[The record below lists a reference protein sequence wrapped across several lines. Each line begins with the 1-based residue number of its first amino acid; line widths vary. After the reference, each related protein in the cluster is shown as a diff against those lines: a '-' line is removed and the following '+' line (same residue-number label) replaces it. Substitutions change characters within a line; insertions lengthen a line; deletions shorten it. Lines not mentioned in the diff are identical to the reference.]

1 MMVTAQTSKCG
12 MKLAAVAPVS
22 TLFVAP
28 RMPTCPHVV
37 GIHTTMANVT
47 RHIRMAWW
55 KWAPTACT
63 ATMANTRR
71 PAARRIPTAPSYTDS
86 APGQNIR
93 NVMMDHVAIPRLP
106 PPPQAAAPPFA
117 KVRAANLD
125 GSIREVQ
132 EHKYCCDKK
141 DDEQWEDCEWKT
153 DIGLALAGHG
163 VRNGY
168 CLSGCPDDTVRVAL
182 DQWGGDCV
190 GRGAR
195 AKCCKAN
202 FNTITKRAYTDEE
215 EDLADLVQEF
225 MDDQTCGSN
234 SWYLKREVD
243 FHLEHGN
250 LTSLEMPMPL
260 TRRSSLKSQEKM
272 EDLLEAIAVRYGAS
286 VVKREIWDKYVV
298 SKYENLTPANLRSW
312 INDQITTITKSYSYL
327 LESLI
332 CNMAYY
338 NAVIGEKEVISCACE
353 TKDCCDSDDD
363 YCSSDDGYD
372 YTELSLSTRSLEKRA
387 GPRPFDITFS
397 DGRTMHYTS
406 LGVCPLSFPVS
417 LVSPQAPIH

>member
-1 MMVTAQTSKCG
+1 
-12 MKLAAVAPVS
+12 
-22 TLFVAP
+22 
-28 RMPTCPHVV
+28 
-37 GIHTTMANVT
+37 
-47 RHIRMAWW
+47 
-55 KWAPTACT
+55 
-63 ATMANTRR
+63 
-71 PAARRIPTAPSYTDS
+71 
-86 APGQNIR
+86 
-93 NVMMDHVAIPRLP
+93 
-106 PPPQAAAPPFA
+106 
-117 KVRAANLD
+117 
-125 GSIREVQ
+125 
-132 EHKYCCDKK
+132 
-141 DDEQWEDCEWKT
+141 
-153 DIGLALAGHG
+153 
-163 VRNGY
+163 
-168 CLSGCPDDTVRVAL
+168 
-182 DQWGGDCV
+182 
-190 GRGAR
+190 
-195 AKCCKAN
+195 
-202 FNTITKRAYTDEE
+202 
-215 EDLADLVQEF
+215 

-272 EDLLEAIAVRYGAS
+272 EDLLEAIAVQYGAS

-417 LVSPQAPIH
+417 LVSPPSPDPLVFEALLTACRAKLQYWSRGQVPVNHPLMQLGFDFVDQNDCLLPGVTPTALTTTTRRRFAGTFPGSTLMSSPTIKTKCRVRWWWRWRIY